1 MNSYL
6 LFKSLHLIAVFSWMA
21 GLLYLP
27 RIFVYH
33 VENKE
38 KKEATDI
45 FEVMEKRLF
54 FYIMRP
60 AMIFTWIFGLI
71 LIYLNGIEIFS
82 ELWIQIKI
90 VLVVLLS
97 VYNDYLGKCLK
108 SLKNS
113 QFIATIAAMQPD
125 IMVVSAYGLIIPK
138 VLLDLP
144 RHGCVNVHASLLPR
158 WRGAAPIQRAMLAGD
173 VETGI
178 SLMKME
184 AALDAGPIYAQASL
198 EIDPRESAGELHDRL
213 AQLGGEL
220 LKENLSDIL
229 LEKLHP
235 SKQDEKQASYAKKI
249 FKDDGNHARSAVS
262 CNSLPKNASV
272 EIDSVFQLGD

>member
-6 LFKSLHLIAVFSWMA
+6 LFKSLHLIAVISWMA

-45 FEVMEKRLF
+45 FEVMEKRLL

-82 ELWIQIKI
+82 QLWMQIKI

-97 VYNDYLGKCLK
+97 AYNDYIGKCLLA
-108 SLKNS
+108 LKNNTNTRS
-113 QFIATIAAMQPD
+113 SKFFR
-125 IMVVSAYGLIIPK
+125 IINEVP
-138 VLLDLP
+138 
-144 RHGCVNVHASLLPR
+144 
-158 WRGAAPIQRAMLAGD
+158 
-173 VETGI
+173 T
-178 SLMKME
+178 
-184 AALDAGPIYAQASL
+184 
-198 EIDPRESAGELHDRL
+198 
-213 AQLGGEL
+213 
-220 LKENLSDIL
+220 IL
-229 LEKLHP
+229 LILIVFIV
-235 SKQDEKQASYAKKI
+235 I
-249 FKDDGNHARSAVS
+249 FKP
-262 CNSLPKNASV
+262 L
-272 EIDSVFQLGD
+272 